1 VSSLDEVRAVLAV
14 VADDVRSAYEY
25 AGRARTG
32 IDEAVALL
40 SRLGTQNAQPLPPP
54 QLRRAVDELER
65 GLGLIQAGATA
76 VTDISAR
83 L

>member
-1 VSSLDEVRAVLAV
+1 MSLDEVRTVLAG
-14 VADDVRSAYEY
+14 VAEDVRSAYAL
-25 AGRARTG
+25 AGQARTG
-32 IDEAVALL
+32 IVDAAALL
-40 SRLGTQNAQPLPPP
+40 ERLGAQNAQPLPPP
-54 QLRRAVDELER
+54 QLLRAVDELDR